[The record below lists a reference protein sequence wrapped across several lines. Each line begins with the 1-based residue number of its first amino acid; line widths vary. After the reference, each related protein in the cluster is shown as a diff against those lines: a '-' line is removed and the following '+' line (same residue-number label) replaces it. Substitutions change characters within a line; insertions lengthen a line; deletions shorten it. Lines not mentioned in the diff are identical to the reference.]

1 MKQIL
6 CLSLLV
12 SIPFTTAFSASTK
25 THQLPAQNIDV
36 APAHLTT
43 RLNWSIFPK
52 PIYANED
59 LKQRD
64 RAAIIRV
71 AANAKG
77 KITDASVEES
87 TGIDALDRIL
97 IQAVKKAEVKPHTE
111 NGEAKAIIGYQAF
124 NLRVKGNTPECDF
137 NFDSK
142 VWNAQN
148 ADKKTAFKYVAQ
160 PNLDINSS
168 ELKQHDRKVKFN
180 FKVDKHGQ
188 VKKVKIKQGSGIYA
202 IDQKVVQALRNSQ
215 ISVKRTASTLWVYKK
230 SNFKDEIQFKL
241 NSCK

>member
-12 SIPFTTAFSASTK
+12 SVPFTTALSAQAK
-25 THQLPAQNIDV
+25 PHQLPAQNIDV

-87 TGIDALDRIL
+87 TGVDALDRIL

-111 NGEAKAIIGYQAF
+111 NGETKAIIGYQAF
-124 NLRVKGNTPECDF
+124 NLRVKGNTPVCDF

-148 ADKKTAFKYVAQ
+148 TDKKTAFKYAAQ

-180 FKVDKHGQ
+180 FKVDKYGQ

>member
-1 MKQIL
+1 MKQYL
-6 CLSLLV
+6 CLTLLACA
-12 SIPFTTAFSASTK
+12 PFSTAFSASTK
-25 THQLPAQNIDV
+25 THQLPAQNIEV

-43 RLNWSIFPK
+43 RLNWSVFPK
-52 PIYANED
+52 PVYANED

-71 AANAKG
+71 TANAKG
-77 KITDASVEES
+77 TITDASVEES
-87 TGIDALDRIL
+87 TGVDQLDRIL
-97 IQAVKKAEVKPHTE
+97 ISAVKKAKVKPHLE

-142 VWNAQN
+142 VWNAQS
-148 ADKKTAFKYVAQ
+148 ADKKTPFQYVSQ
-160 PNLDINSS
+160 PKLDLTRH

-202 IDQKVVQALRNSQ
+202 LDQKVVEALRNSQ
-215 ISVKRTASTLWVYKK
+215 ISVKRTASTLWIYKK
-230 SNFKDEIQFKL
+230 SNFKDEIQFKV
-241 NSCK
+241 NGCS

>member
-12 SIPFTTAFSASTK
+12 SVPFTTLFSAPTK

-168 ELKQHDRKVKFN
+168 ELKQHDRQIKFN

-202 IDQKVVQALRNSQ
+202 LDQKVVQALRNSQ

-230 SNFKDEIQFKL
+230 SSFKDEIQFKL

>member
-87 TGIDALDRIL
+87 TGVDALDRIL

-148 ADKKTAFKYVAQ
+148 ADKKTTFKYAAQ

-230 SNFKDEIQFKL
+230 SNFKDEIQFRL

>member
-6 CLSLLV
+6 CLSLLISV
-12 SIPFTTAFSASTK
+12 PFTTAFSASTK

-148 ADKKTAFKYVAQ
+148 TDKKTAFKYVAQ
-160 PNLDINSS
+160 PNLNINSS
-168 ELKQHDRKVKFN
+168 ELKQHDRQIKFN

-202 IDQKVVQALRNSQ
+202 LDQKVVQALRNSQ

>member
-12 SIPFTTAFSASTK
+12 SVPFTTALSAQAK

-87 TGIDALDRIL
+87 TGVDALDRIL

-124 NLRVKGNTPECDF
+124 NLRVKRNTSVCDF

-148 ADKKTAFKYVAQ
+148 ADKKTTFKYAAQ

-230 SNFKDEIQFKL
+230 SNFKDEIQFRL